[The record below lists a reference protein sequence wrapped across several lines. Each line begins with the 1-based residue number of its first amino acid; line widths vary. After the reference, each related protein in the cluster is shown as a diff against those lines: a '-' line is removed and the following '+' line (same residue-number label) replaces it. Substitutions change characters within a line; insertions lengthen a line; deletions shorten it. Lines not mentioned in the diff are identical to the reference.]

1 MPGAER
7 GRRQEDREGAGRVL
21 DEDVAIGQRP
31 VQELLGV
38 ALVDVDV
45 AEARRAEEAAVGHGA
60 GGEVDRDRDER
71 GAQRR
76 FHGYRPACS
85 AVAEAAGPAEA
96 EAAGPAAVA
105 AGAPAAEAAAA
116 GSW

>member
-1 MPGAER
+1 M
-7 GRRQEDREGAGRVL
+7 QQLLRV
-21 DEDVAIGQRP
+21 P
-31 VQELLGV
+31 
-38 ALVDVDV
+38 LVDVDV
-45 AEARRAEEAAVGHGA
+45 AESRRAEEAAVGHGA

-76 FHGYRPACS
+76 FHATDRVLGE
-85 AVAEAAGPAEA
+85 AEAAGPAEA

-105 AGAPAAEAAAA
+105 AGAPAAEAAPA